1 MNKTGVPLID
11 DTKIKSPCEIAFNLD
26 FKILGFDFEFVVAVL
41 RIVSHST
48 GSFGNLS
55 LENFYSLYYELILE

>member
-1 MNKTGVPLID
+1 MNKKGIALID
-11 DTKIKSPCEIAFNLD
+11 DTKIKSPCEIVFNLD
-26 FKILGFDFEFVVAVL
+26 FKIQGFDFEFVVAAM

-48 GSFGNLS
+48 GSVGNFS